1 MNYTK
6 YDSPV
11 GCLLLASDEG
21 CLTGLWMDEREAT
34 DWIFYPSDP
43 VLVQT
48 VSWLDAYFAGSQPE
62 VQVPVSLPGTAFQ
75 RQVWEILMRIPYGEV
90 RTYGDIARELERIN
104 GKRMSAQAVGGAVG
118 KNPVSILVPCH
129 RVVGSGGK
137 LTGYAWGIEKKAW
150 LLRHEGWK
158 GMEI

>member
-11 GCLLLASDEG
+11 GCLLLASDG
-21 CLTGLWMDEREAT
+21 TCLTGLWMDEREAT

-48 VSWLDAYFAGSQPE
+48 VSWLDAYFAGKQPE
-62 VQVPVSLPGTAFQ
+62 VQVPVSLLGTAFQ

-129 RVVGSGGK
+129 RVVGSRGK
-137 LTGYAWGIEKKAW
+137 LTGYAWGIEKKVW

-158 GMEI
+158 GM

>member
-11 GCLLLASDEG
+11 GCMLLASDG
-21 CLTGLWMDEREAT
+21 ICLTGLWMDEREAT

-48 VSWLDAYFAGSQPE
+48 LSWLDAYFAGKHPE
-62 VQVPVSLPGTAFQ
+62 VQVPVSLQGTAFQ

-90 RTYGDIARELERIN
+90 RTYGDIARALERIN

-150 LLRHEGWK
+150 LLHHEGWK